1 MICTTFATLVSYPSV
16 HLVQAE
22 DRNGL
27 PVADIGGS
35 LQGVALHLCH
45 LKVQTGAVVEMKS
58 SEVQLT
64 YVPRVVHMPQKYVH
78 VLRRTETWQH
88 S

>member
-1 MICTTFATLVSYPSV
+1 
-16 HLVQAE
+16 
-22 DRNGL
+22 
-27 PVADIGGS
+27 
-35 LQGVALHLCH
+35 
-45 LKVQTGAVVEMKS
+45 MKS